1 MKGREINQ
9 FLVIYFLRRVSQR
22 HPSCGRIKN
31 PQFAGRFLRASSVKV
46 QFTAFENC
54 EKQPQLLT
62 NPASLPPLSC
72 AMADSLSAEC
82 TPLKEKYDTC
92 FNAWFEGY
100 LEPAVAASSSE
111 RAAHSKKKADE
122 FQAKCGKV
130 WEQYRECI
138 QVRP

>member
-1 MKGREINQ
+1 M
-9 FLVIYFLRRVSQR
+9 
-22 HPSCGRIKN
+22 N
-31 PQFAGRFLRASSVKV
+31 PQFAGLLQVGSTPQDTVLV
-46 QFTAFENC
+46 NC
-54 EKQPQLLT
+54 GKRLQLLT
-62 NPASLPPLSC
+62 NPSCFPLPC

-111 RAAHSKKKADE
+111 RAAYSKQKADE

-130 WEQYRECI
+130 WEQYKECI
-138 QVRP
+138 QVRS